1 MVWFRVGLIRVGV
14 KAHLEERTTREAHSE
29 ARAWTV
35 IIINI
40 LLMQFKGQPLHK
52 EGSII
57 HRENSEL
64 MQFIQL
70 THTSE
75 AETSSLRLPE
85 Y

>member
-1 MVWFRVGLIRVGV
+1 MGV
-14 KAHLEERTTREAHSE
+14 KGHLEERTTRGGNREAHSE

-57 HRENSEL
+57 HGQTVN
-64 MQFIQL
+64 
-70 THTSE
+70 
-75 AETSSLRLPE
+75 
-85 Y
+85 